1 MTSGS
6 VPAARV
12 TNLSQTTGASN
23 TAIMSQKAVT
33 DAVGQNASLG
43 LYQLW
48 HDVTASRAVGS
59 SYSNNSNRPIMVAM
73 CVRNVPL
80 GLYASSIVVQGIEF
94 SAGSNTAGE
103 HRFISVIVPPGQTY
117 SYKPL
122 ATSNYTLLE
131 LY

>member
-1 MTSGS
+1 
-6 VPAARV
+6 
-12 TNLSQTTGASN
+12 
-23 TAIMSQKAVT
+23 MSQKAVT